1 MTISKSWLSKSAI
14 SLGVVWT
21 LGLVA
26 TASLPRSNA
35 ADLPAEP
42 MSLPRASALGGSDYA
57 RAWNLGRLGATV
69 SEDAPDHDKASFDA
83 WQVLSTRM
91 DFALNYHQ
99 PAVDASLR
107 RYLENPSTLQ
117 DAIPHAALYLP
128 YITGRMMAS
137 DLPPELALLPFVE
150 SAYNPSAR
158 SPSGASGLW
167 QITPATADLLGLKR
181 NRWYDGRDDIIRS
194 TDAAIA
200 YLSYL
205 NRKFDGDWLLSLAA
219 YNSGEGTVARAV
231 SANHADGKDTDFWAL
246 NLPRQARS
254 FVPKFLALARIF
266 QDVDHAQSLDFA
278 SAAEPPELQALVLPR
293 QISLARAAQLADIDY
308 ELIKRLN
315 TGLKRGVT
323 PPEGPHRLVLPGA
336 AAERLLAAVA
346 ATQSQ

>member
-1 MTISKSWLSKSAI
+1 MTISTSWLSKSAM
-14 SLGVVWT
+14 SLGAMCT
-21 LGLVA
+21 LVLA
-26 TASLPRSNA
+26 AAAFCPRPAA
-35 ADLPAEP
+35 ADLPTEP
-42 MSLPRASALGGSDYA
+42 ISLSKATAFGDADYA
-57 RAWNLGRLGATV
+57 RAWNLGRLGVTPT
-69 SEDAPDHDKASFDA
+69 EDQSDHDKATFDA
-83 WQVLSTRM
+83 WKVLSTRM

-99 PAVDASLR
+99 PAVDDSLR
-107 RYLENPSTLQ
+107 RYLENPAALKN
-117 DAIPHAALYLP
+117 AIPHAELYLP
-128 YITGRMMAS
+128 YITGRMIAS

-158 SPSGASGLW
+158 SPNGASGLW

-231 SANHADGKDTDFWAL
+231 SANHAHGKNTDFWAL
-246 NLPRQARS
+246 NLPHQARS

-266 QDVDHAQSLDFA
+266 QDADHTQHLELA
-278 SAAEPPELQALVLPR
+278 SAAEPPEFKALILPR
-293 QISLARAAQLADIDY
+293 QITLARAAQLADIDY

-323 PPEGPHRLVLPGA
+323 PPEGPHRLVLPDA

-346 ATQSQ
+346 ATQAQ